1 MEINNNSINCNNNNN
16 RSDDELRSSVVHKNL
31 DKKIKLAGFELLDV
45 LSVLFLS
52 SVMNLIFGRTSISF
66 LMVFIVPLTVG
77 VILHFGKKNKSE
89 NFILHFIRYYLI
101 PGRYEAGERVNELR
115 VKELRRKI
123 YNGE

>member
-1 MEINNNSINCNNNNN
+1 MESNNNKS
-16 RSDDELRSSVVHKNL
+16 EEGLRNSVVHKNL

-66 LMVFIVPLTVG
+66 LMVFIVPLALG
-77 VILHFGKKNKSE
+77 IILHFGKKNKAE

-101 PGRYEAGERVNELR
+101 PGRYEAGEIVNELR
-115 VKELRRKI
+115 AKELRAKI
-123 YNGE
+123 YDGE